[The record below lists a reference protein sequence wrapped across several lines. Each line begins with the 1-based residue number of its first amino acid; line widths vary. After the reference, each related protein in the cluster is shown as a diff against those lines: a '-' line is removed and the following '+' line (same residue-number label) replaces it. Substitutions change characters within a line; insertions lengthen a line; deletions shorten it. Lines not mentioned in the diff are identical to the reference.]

1 MGSIGCYSAGIRA
14 RRSLSGKAP
23 SIGDVFR
30 CNLKNEEKLSGKAGW
45 GKEGVNPDRSA

>member
-23 SIGDVFR
+23 SGGDV
-30 CNLKNEEKLSGKAGW
+30 CNLKDEEKLGEKAGEHK
-45 GKEGVNPDRSA
+45 GRVIPDRLA